1 MKHHQ
6 DKLAKIA
13 STNKMKTE
21 TKQIETMMKKRKT
34 GQKQINEFKT
44 NEKNIIINKD
54 NQILLN
60 KLVEI
65 SAGKWSSIN

>member
-13 STNKMKTE
+13 STNKMKKE
-21 TKQIETMMKKRKT
+21 TKQVETMMKNRKT

-54 NQILLN
+54 N
-60 KLVEI
+60 
-65 SAGKWSSIN
+65 